1 MAFQVHQEHPKF
13 QYGFQFEFY
22 LVFIEKMVQ

>member
-1 MAFQVHQEHPKF
+1 MAFQVHKERSKF